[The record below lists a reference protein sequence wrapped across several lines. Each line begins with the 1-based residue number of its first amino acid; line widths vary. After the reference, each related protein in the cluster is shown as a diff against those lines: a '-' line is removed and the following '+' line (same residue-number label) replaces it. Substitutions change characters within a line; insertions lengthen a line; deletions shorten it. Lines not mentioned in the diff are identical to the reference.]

1 MDLVGAYVAKLGL
14 QENFARGLAGQLL
27 GLIEDTVREQVSFG
41 VAARVRHAVPEMLEW
56 QLSSPTLRPGALFL
70 DDFPQ
75 APMLDPRA
83 EWDGLFARFSV
94 DATHAPLARELAVE
108 FLASRLEPSVMMT
121 VTRALP

>member
-1 MDLVGAYVAKLGL
+1 MDLVGAYVMELGL
-14 QENFARGLAGQLL
+14 GENAARGLAGQLL

-41 VAARVRHAVPEMLEW
+41 IAARVRHAVPEMLDW
-56 QLSSPTLRPGALFL
+56 QLSSPTLRPGTLSL

-94 DATHAPLARELAVE
+94 EPQHASKAKDLAMQ
-108 FLASRLEPSVMMT
+108 FLSSRLEPSVMTT